1 MKTYLS
7 IDIGGTE
14 IKFAQFTPTGNIVA
28 KGKIKTRHEKAAF
41 LATIDQIIDNYST
54 QIKGI
59 AFCTPGKVEKTRIR
73 FGGALPFLDGV
84 DFVQRYSSKFNIPV
98 AIINDGKAS
107 ILAESWLGSLKGEK
121 NCAAITL
128 GTAVGGGVIIDGHLL
143 KGVHYQAGEFSFMI
157 CDSLHLSKMAG
168 SAAVT
173 CSAVKFIQTV
183 NHYLGYS
190 DENDGQNVFNAIQ
203 EKNPGV
209 IKIFHSFCLKI
220 AILILN
226 LQTVIDVTKIAIG
239 GGISAQPILLPAI
252 NEAYDKLIYEVNP
265 VIGKTL
271 TKPKIVAARFRNE
284 SNLYG
289 ALYNLLLQINN
300 ENFDH

>member
-14 IKFAQFTPTGNIVA
+14 IKFAQFNQAGNVID
-28 KGKIKTRHEKAAF
+28 KGKVKTKHEKKNF
-41 LATIDQIIDNYST
+41 LATIDQIIDNYSAE
-54 QIKGI
+54 IKGI

-84 DFVQRYSSKFNIPV
+84 DFAQRYGNKLNIPV
-98 AIINDGKAS
+98 AVINDGKAS

-128 GTAVGGGVIIDGHLL
+128 GTAVGGGIIIDGHLL
-143 KGVHYQAGEFSFMI
+143 EGVHYQAGELSFMI
-157 CDSLHLSKMAG
+157 CNSSHLSKMAG
-168 SAAVT
+168 SAAMT
-173 CSAVKFIQTV
+173 GSAVKFIQEV
-183 NHYLGYS
+183 NHHLGYS
-190 DENDGQNVFNAIQ
+190 DENDGQNAFDAIQ
-203 EKNPGV
+203 EKNPEAV
-209 IKIFHSFCLKI
+209 KIFHSFCLRI

-226 LQTVIDVTKIAIG
+226 LQTVVDVTKIAIG

-252 NEAYDKLIYEVNP
+252 NKAYDKLIYEINP
-265 VIGKTL
+265 VIGQTL
-271 TKPKIVAARFRNE
+271 TKPKIVAASFQNE

-289 ALYNLLLQINN
+289 ALYNLLLQMNN
-300 ENFDH
+300 ENLNH